1 MKSEFL
7 LAVTQLAAERNL
19 PRDKI
24 LSAIEAAL
32 VSAYKKDN
40 QGAGLNVSVRLNPAT
55 GDMKI
60 YSLKEVVEEVEDAHS
75 QMTLEEARQY
85 DPAVEVGGTL
95 EFETEPKLGRIGAQ
109 TAKQVVMQRLREA
122 ERELVFEEY
131 AHREGEVVSATVQ
144 RLEKGDIILDL
155 GRTEAVLPRT
165 EQVATERYR
174 PNQRMKVFI
183 LEVRRSLKGPEV
195 VVSRTHRDLV
205 RRLFELE
212 IPEIYNG
219 IVEITAIS
227 REPGSRSKMAVHARQ
242 DGVDPVGSCVG
253 LRGIRIQN
261 IVTELQGE
269 RIDVIPGHRDVAIF
283 VANALSPATPVRV
296 ELKEDDNI
304 ATVVVPDRQLSL
316 AIGKEGQ
323 NARLAARLTGWK
335 IEIRSATEFET
346 ERRGRIEPAREA
358 VVETPPA
365 EIAEVAEAIAADA
378 AEVGEAVEEVAAEV
392 AAAEA
397 VAELGLA
404 DAAAE
409 MSVGEI
415 VEPVEEL
422 AEPVSGM
429 TAEEALLEESLLEEM
444 APATRV
450 EADVGGVDLDEEDI
464 WAVVPVAQES
474 ASGIRF
480 AEDIMPEWGR
490 RGKGKRRGRGR
501 NQSEGPVKGRKTGA
515 GGPASPT
522 TPTGATPDD
531 A

>member
-1 MKSEFL
+1 MKSDFL

-19 PRDKI
+19 PREKI

-55 GDMKI
+55 GDMKV
-60 YSLKEVVEEVEDAHS
+60 YSSKEVVEEIEDPHS
-75 QMTLEEARQY
+75 QMTLEEAREH
-85 DPAVEVGGTL
+85 DPLAEIGATV

-144 RLEKGDIILDL
+144 RMEKGDIILDL
-155 GRTEAVLPRT
+155 GRAEAVLPRT
-165 EQVATERYR
+165 EQVQTERYR
-174 PNQRMKVFI
+174 PNQRLKVYI

-212 IPEIYNG
+212 IPEIFNG
-219 IVEITAIS
+219 IVEINAIA

-269 RIDVIPGHRDVAIF
+269 RIDVIPWHRDSAIF
-283 VANALSPATPVRV
+283 IGNSLSPATPVRV
-296 ELKEDDNI
+296 ELREDDNI

-346 ERRGRIEPAREA
+346 ERRGRIEPVKEA
-358 VVETPPA
+358 VAEEEAPPA
-365 EIAEVAEAIAADA
+365 EIAEVADAIAA
-378 AEVGEAVEEVAAEV
+378 EAAEV
-392 AAAEA
+392 AEGAEPVLEPAAAVEGSITA
-397 VAELGLA
+397 EGSLEPVAELTTPG
-404 DAAAE
+404 
-409 MSVGEI
+409 STK
-415 VEPVEEL
+415 
-422 AEPVSGM
+422 S
-429 TAEEALLEESLLEEM
+429 AEEELLEEM
-444 APATRV
+444 LLEDSATQQREEEQV
-450 EADVGGVDLDEEDI
+450 GQVDFSGEDV

-490 RGKGKRRGRGR
+490 RGGKGGKRRNRGR
-501 NQSEGPVKGRKTGA
+501 NQAEGPGRRGGGADA
-515 GGPASPT
+515 GGSPE
-522 TPTGATPDD
+522 GA

>member
-1 MKSEFL
+1 MKSDFL

-19 PRDKI
+19 PREKI

-55 GDMKI
+55 GDMKVF
-60 YSLKEVVEEVEDAHS
+60 SLKEVVEEIEDPHS
-75 QMTLEEARQY
+75 QMTLVEAREY
-85 DPAVEVGGTL
+85 NPLAEIGTTV

-155 GRTEAVLPRT
+155 GRAEAVLPRT
-165 EQVATERYR
+165 EQVLTERYR
-174 PNQRMKVFI
+174 PNQRLKVYI

-212 IPEIYNG
+212 IPEIFNG
-219 IVEITAIS
+219 IVEINAIA

-269 RIDVIPGHRDVAIF
+269 RIDVIPWHRDGAIF
-283 VANALSPATPVRV
+283 IGNSLSPATPVRV
-296 ELKEDDNI
+296 ELREYDNI

-346 ERRGRIEPAREA
+346 ERRGRIEPVKEVVAEEEA
-358 VVETPPA
+358 PPA
-365 EIAEVAEAIAADA
+365 EIAEVADAIAAAA
-378 AEVGEAVEEVAAEV
+378 AEVVAGEEPAMEPAASTEAAVAADGSL
-392 AAAEA
+392 EA
-397 VAELGLA
+397 VAEPASPG
-404 DAAAE
+404 
-409 MSVGEI
+409 STK
-415 VEPVEEL
+415 
-422 AEPVSGM
+422 S
-429 TAEEALLEESLLEEM
+429 AEEELLEEM
-444 APATRV
+444 LLEEGASQPREEEQV
-450 EADVGGVDLDEEDI
+450 GQVDISGEDV

-490 RGKGKRRGRGR
+490 RGGKGGKRRNRGR
-501 NQSEGPVKGRKTGA
+501 NQAEGPGRR
-515 GGPASPT
+515 GGSQDA
-522 TPTGATPDD
+522 GATPDGG

>member
-60 YSLKEVVEEVEDAHS
+60 YSLKEVVEVVEDAHS

-296 ELKEDDNI
+296 ELREDDNI

-365 EIAEVAEAIAADA
+365 EIAEVAEAVAADV
-378 AEVGEAVEEVAAEV
+378 AEVGEAVEA
-392 AAAEA
+392 
-397 VAELGLA
+397 
-404 DAAAE
+404 AAAE
-409 MSVGEI
+409 MPVGEI
-415 VEPVEEL
+415 VEPLEEL
-422 AEPVSGM
+422 AEPVSGK

-444 APATRV
+444 APATRQEV
-450 EADVGGVDLDEEDI
+450 EVGGVDLDEENI

-490 RGKGKRRGRGR
+490 RGKGKRKGRGR

-522 TPTGATPDD
+522 TPTGATPGD

>member
-358 VVETPPA
+358 VVEAPPA
-365 EIAEVAEAIAADA
+365 EIAEVAEAVAADA
-378 AEVGEAVEEVAAEV
+378 AEVAEVGEAVE
-392 AAAEA
+392 AAA
-397 VAELGLA
+397 AELGLA
-404 DAAAE
+404 EAAAE
-409 MSVGEI
+409 MPVGEI
-415 VEPVEEL
+415 VEPLEEL
-422 AEPVSGM
+422 AEPVSGK

-444 APATRV
+444 APATRQEV
-450 EADVGGVDLDEEDI
+450 EVGGVDLDEENI

>member
-365 EIAEVAEAIAADA
+365 EIAEVAEAVAADA
-378 AEVGEAVEEVAAEV
+378 AEVAEVGEAVE
-392 AAAEA
+392 AAA
-397 VAELGLA
+397 AELGLA
-404 DAAAE
+404 EAAAE
-409 MSVGEI
+409 MPVGEI
-415 VEPVEEL
+415 VEPLEEL
-422 AEPVSGM
+422 AEPVSGK

-444 APATRV
+444 APATRQEV
-450 EADVGGVDLDEEDI
+450 EVGGVDLDEENI

>member
-19 PRDKI
+19 PREKI

-40 QGAGLNVSVRLNPAT
+40 QGAALNVSVRLNPAT

-60 YSLKEVVEEVEDAHS
+60 YSSKEVVEEIEDPHS
-75 QMTLEEARQY
+75 QMTLEEAREY
-85 DPAVEVGGTL
+85 DPLAEVGTTV

-155 GRTEAVLPRT
+155 GRAEAVLPRT
-165 EQVATERYR
+165 EQVVTERYR
-174 PNQRMKVFI
+174 PNQRLKVYI

-212 IPEIYNG
+212 IPEIFNG
-219 IVEITAIS
+219 IVEINAIA
-227 REPGSRSKMAVHARQ
+227 REPGSRSKMAVHAKQ

-269 RIDVIPGHRDVAIF
+269 RIDVIPWHRDGAIF
-283 VANALSPATPVRV
+283 IGNSLSPATPVRV
-296 ELKEDDNI
+296 ELREDDNI

-346 ERRGRIEPAREA
+346 ERRGRIEPVKEA
-358 VVETPPA
+358 VEEEAPPA
-365 EIAEVAEAIAADA
+365 EIAEVADAIAADA
-378 AEVGEAVEEVAAEV
+378 AEV

-397 VAELGLA
+397 EPALEPVASADGSVAAEGVAEGA
-404 DAAAE
+404 TEAE
-409 MSVGEI
+409 A
-415 VEPVEEL
+415 EL
-422 AEPVSGM
+422 ATPGS
-429 TAEEALLEESLLEEM
+429 TKSAEEELLEEM
-444 APATRV
+444 LLEDNAAQQK
-450 EADVGGVDLDEEDI
+450 EEEQVGQVDISGEDI

-490 RGKGKRRGRGR
+490 RGGKGGKRKARGR
-501 NQSEGPVKGRKTGA
+501 NQAEGPGRGRRGGTPDAGAPPA
-515 GGPASPT
+515 GGA
-522 TPTGATPDD
+522 
-531 A
+531 